1 MAADTPTST
10 SGAPSRDT
18 SAAGNITSST
28 ARPIEEFLDRLGP
41 DAVFGKAVESDG
53 ITVIPV
59 AEVRT
64 GFGFG
69 FGEGRNRIDE
79 ATDDHEGGG
88 GGGGAGARITPR
100 GYIRISNGEVK
111 YEPIVDIRTL
121 ALAGLA
127 LTGWLAYIFAD

>member
-1 MAADTPTST
+1 MATDTPSST
-10 SGAPSRDT
+10 AEAPSRHVPD
-18 SAAGNITSST
+18 SESITTST
-28 ARPIEEFLDRLGP
+28 ARPIEELLDRLGP
-41 DAVFGKAVESDG
+41 DAAFGKPVEADG
-53 ITVIPV
+53 VTVISV

-69 FGEGRNRIDE
+69 FGEGRNRSTE
-79 ATDDHEGGG
+79 AAGDNEGGG

-100 GYIRISNGEVK
+100 GYIRITSGEVD